1 MKVTI
6 KHISKIEGHASFFG
20 ELKKGNLVEARYKT
34 LEGARLIEGV
44 LVGRNYMDAPL
55 VTSRICGVCP
65 VVHNLTSIKAL
76 EKAMKVK
83 VTESTIVLRKLMQYS
98 QVIQSHALHTYFMS
112 LPDFYGEGKSAL
124 DIVRI
129 LPKEAK
135 QALEIRNFGNQLTE
149 MIGGR
154 TVHPIN
160 SQVGGFLKLP
170 SRGRL
175 HKALKQT
182 NGLLDKALNLAHLIS
197 HKKFVDF
204 ERKTEYVSL
213 SHGKEYAIY
222 DGFVRSTAGWISTPE
237 KFEKEVEEI
246 QDSWDLIKRTKI
258 KGRIYMVGAL
268 ARINNNWK
276 QLNSISRAAFLHL
289 KFKMPLYNSFYNV
302 FCQAVEIIHCLE
314 ECQKL
319 LKKYLAMKN
328 VKPMVKYKVRAGKGC
343 AAIEAPRGTLFH
355 YYEVDKYGFLK
366 NVNIVTP
373 TAQFINNLEADL
385 SEFIGHKKFIQK
397 DYYKIGMM
405 IRAYDPCMTCATH

>member
-1 MKVTI
+1 MKITI

-20 ELKKGNLVEARYKT
+20 ELKKGNMAAAKMAT

-83 VTESTIVLRKLMQYS
+83 VSESTIVLRKLMQYA
-98 QVIQSHALHTYFMS
+98 QLIQSHALHVYFMS
-112 LPDFYGEGKSAL
+112 LPDFYGKDSGL

-129 LPKEAK
+129 APKEAR
-135 QALEIRNFGNQLTE
+135 QALEIRDFGNKLTE
-149 MIGGR
+149 VIGGR
-154 TVHPIN
+154 AVHPIN

-170 SRGRL
+170 SRERL
-175 HKALKQT
+175 HKSLKQT
-182 NGLLDKALNLAHLIS
+182 NELLDKALNLAHLIS

-222 DGFVRSTAGWISTPE
+222 DGFVKSMAGWISTSD

-246 QDSWDLIKRTKI
+246 QEAWDLIKRTKI

-268 ARINNNWK
+268 ARVNNNWK
-276 QLNSISRAAFLHL
+276 QLNPIARAAFLHM
-289 KFKMPLYNSFYNV
+289 KFKMPIYNSFYNI
-302 FCQAVEIIHCLE
+302 FCQSIEIIHCLE

-319 LKKYLAMKN
+319 LKKYLGLKN
-328 VKPMVKYKVRAGKGC
+328 VKLMVRYKVRAGKGC
-343 AAIEAPRGTLFH
+343 GAIEAPRGTLFH
-355 YYEVDKYGFLK
+355 YYEMDKYGILK

-385 SEFIGHKKFIQK
+385 SQFIGHKKFTKK

>member
-1 MKVTI
+1 MKITI

-20 ELKKGNLVEARYKT
+20 ELKKGNIASAKMAT
-34 LEGARLIEGV
+34 LEGSRLIEGV
-44 LVGRNYMDAPL
+44 LIGRNYMDAPL

-76 EKAMKVK
+76 ETAMKVK
-83 VTESTIVLRKLMQYS
+83 VSESTIVLRKLMQYA
-98 QVIQSHALHTYFMS
+98 QVIQSHALHVYFMS
-112 LPDFYGEGKSAL
+112 LPDFYGRDSAL

-129 LPKEAK
+129 APKEAK
-135 QALEIRNFGNQLTE
+135 QALEIRDFGNQLTE

-170 SRGRL
+170 SRERL

-182 NGLLDKALNLAHLIS
+182 NELLDKALNLAHLIS
-197 HKKFVDF
+197 HKRFIDF
-204 ERKTEYVSL
+204 ARKTEYVSL

-222 DGFVRSTAGWISTPE
+222 DGFVKSTAGWISTPE

-268 ARINNNWK
+268 ARVNNNWK
-276 QLNSISRAAFLHL
+276 QLNPIARAAFWHI

-302 FCQAVEIIHCLE
+302 FCQAIELIHCLE

-319 LKKYLAMKN
+319 LPKYLAVKN
-328 VKPMVKYKVRAGKGC
+328 VKPIVKYKVRAGKGC
-343 AAIEAPRGTLFH
+343 GAIEAPRGTLFH
-355 YYEVDKYGFLK
+355 YYEVDMYGILK

-385 SEFIGHKKFIQK
+385 AEFIGHKKFTK
-397 DYYKIGMM
+397 ADARKIGMM